1 MKKCDYPNPKT
12 PKEINN
18 FSVPRSCIFDVPEA
32 SSTTCGE
39 LLFYSDRL
47 EIQHIEASMNSK
59 ELVLPSILYAAN
71 ARLNAASS
79 NLNVVSSSSALANS
93 PAFVRPSRTP
103 TSTRFGSALNIET
116 LVSAAEHRETPID
129 ETIKSLGPGCIFTLT
144 AISKW
149 ECSSYGRALAL
160 HARGM
165 SNKKAKHNLDSTYLW
180 HCHLAHISKECIEK
194 PQQEGLLRTI
204 DDDLFDQCVSCL
216 SGKMTKGPFPHRT
229 KREID
234 LLGIIHTDVWGCKAL
249 VKWDMLDKL
258 QQRSV
263 KCIFIGYPRKTMGY
277 YFYFPPKSKIIIA
290 RYIEFFEKSLITQE
304 VSGRA
309 IDLEEIQDEYLSPYE
324 ITSEIPMDVEGF
336 EPPQEEVILIRRSKR
351 THRAPIAYV

>member
-1 MKKCDYPNPKT
+1 SKGLEERIANKNDKT
-12 PKEINN
+12 TGVAYIDLETKN
-18 FSVPRSCIFDVPEA
+18 
-32 SSTTCGE
+32 
-39 LLFYSDRL
+39 RL

-59 ELVLPSILYAAN
+59 
-71 ARLNAASS
+71 
-79 NLNVVSSSSALANS
+79 NVVSSSSALANS

-103 TSTRFGSALNIET
+103 TSIRFGSALNIET
-116 LVSAAEHRETPID
+116 LVAAAEHRETPID
-129 ETIKSLGPGCIFTLT
+129 KTIKNYGILVSKNDILYFN
-144 AISKW
+144 AILRDVIYEIDMHNLVPNVNSI
-149 ECSSYGRALAL
+149 YNV
-160 HARGM
+160 

-204 DDDLFDQCVSCL
+204 DDELFDQCVSCL
-216 SGKMTKGPFPHRT
+216 SGKMTKGPFSHRT

-234 LLGIIHTDVWGCKAL
+234 ILGIIHIDVWGCKAL
-249 VKWDMLDKL
+249 VKRDTLDKL

-277 YFYFPPKSKIIIA
+277 YFYFPPESKIVVA
-290 RYIEFFEKSLITQE
+290 RYTEFFEKSLITQE

-324 ITSEIPMDVEGF
+324 ITSEIPMEVEGF